1 MAVAAPTKPG
11 TARLSEVARRVVQP
25 SGIVSTGW
33 PAVQKTCSEKLGVE
47 FDEWQR
53 GAGRLIL
60 AKRANGTLAS
70 SVGGVGMSL
79 PRQVGKTYLLAGLIF
94 ALCVDMPGLLVIWSA
109 HHSRTHEETFLSMQA
124 FAQRV
129 KVVPHIRQVYTG
141 SNTEEIRFHNG
152 SRILFGAR
160 ERGFGRGI
168 PGVDILVMDE
178 AQILSDKALENM
190 LATLNTSQF
199 GLHLYIGTPPK
210 PDDNSDS
217 FTRMRTEALSGESD
231 DLVWIECGAD
241 PDANP
246 VDHRQYA
253 KANPSYPHRTPLT
266 SIQRL
271 QKKLTP
277 DGFLREALG
286 IWPVAGGG
294 LIAPQTWSALVDVK
308 SEPLDPVSFGVYV
321 NRGQTQAA
329 IAVAGYRA
337 DGKIHVGIVPA
348 ATDRPELTSLPGTGW
363 IAARVKELV
372 EKWKP
377 CATVIDERS
386 EAGAL
391 IEDIA
396 ALGVEVEKTTA
407 TTMANACV
415 RFLSAVN
422 EDELRH
428 HGAAALQASVT
439 AGKPRDLLDSWAW
452 DRKDKR
458 SDITQ
463 LVAVTLALHGLIVN
477 GRAPA
482 VEVWEPFWT

>member
-1 MAVAAPTKPG
+1 M
-11 TARLSEVARRVVQP
+11 
-25 SGIVSTGW
+25 
-33 PAVQKTCSEKLGVE
+33 QKTCSEKLGVE
-47 FDEWQR
+47 FDEWQK
-53 GAGRLIL
+53 GAGRLML
-60 AKRANGTLAS
+60 AKRADGALAGS
-70 SVGGVGMSL
+70 IGGVGMSL
-79 PRQVGKTYLLAGLIF
+79 PRQVGKTFLLAGVIF
-94 ALCVDMPGLLVIWSA
+94 ALCIDMPGLLVIWTA
-109 HHSRTHEETFLSMQA
+109 HHSRTFDETFMSMQA
-124 FAQRV
+124 FSTRV
-129 KVVPHIRQVYTG
+129 KVAPHIQQVYTG

-178 AQILSDKALENM
+178 AQILSDRAMESM

-199 GLHLYIGTPPK
+199 GLHLYVGTPP
-210 PDDNSDS
+210 DHMAANSES
-217 FTRMRTEALSGESD
+217 FTRMRTEAISGESD

-241 PDANP
+241 DDADPD
-246 VDHRQYA
+246 DRKQYA

-271 QKKLTP
+271 RKKLTP
-277 DGFLREALG
+277 EGFLREGLG
-286 IWPVAGGG
+286 VWPAVGGG
-294 LIAPQTWSALVDVK
+294 LISPETWSELVDPQ
-308 SEPLDPVSFGVYV
+308 SEPLDPVSFGLHV

-337 DGKIHVGIVPA
+337 DGKIHVGVIPA
-348 ATDRPELTSLPGTGW
+348 ATDQPVTSLPGTAW
-363 IAARVKELV
+363 IAPRVKELV

-377 CATVIDERS
+377 CATVIDEKS

-415 RFLSAVN
+415 RFLAAVN
-422 EDELRH
+422 EDEIRH
-428 HGAAALQASVT
+428 HGNAALQASVT

-463 LVAVTLALHGLIVN
+463 LVAVTLALHGLIAH
-477 GRAPA
+477 GRQPA
-482 VEVWEPFWT
+482 VEVWEPLWT

>member
-1 MAVAAPTKPG
+1 MAAVTPTKPG

-47 FDEWQR
+47 FDEWQK
-53 GAGRLIL
+53 GAGRLML
-60 AKRANGTLAS
+60 AKRADGALAAS
-70 SVGGVGMSL
+70 IGGVGMSL
-79 PRQVGKTYLLAGLIF
+79 PRQVGKTFLLAGVIF
-94 ALCVDMPGLLVIWSA
+94 ALCIDMPGLLVIWTA
-109 HHSRTHEETFLSMQA
+109 HHSRTFDETFMSMQA
-124 FAQRV
+124 FSTRV
-129 KVVPHIRQVYTG
+129 KVAPHIQQVYTG

-178 AQILSDKALENM
+178 AQILSDRAMESM

-199 GLHLYIGTPPK
+199 GLHLYVGTPP
-210 PDDNSDS
+210 DHMAANSES
-217 FTRMRTEALSGESD
+217 FTRMRTEAISGESD

-241 PDANP
+241 DDADPD
-246 VDHRQYA
+246 DRKQYA

-271 QKKLTP
+271 RKKLTP
-277 DGFLREALG
+277 EGFLREGLG
-286 IWPVAGGG
+286 VWPAVGGG
-294 LIAPQTWSALVDVK
+294 LISPETWSELVDPQ
-308 SEPLDPVSFGVYV
+308 SEPLDPVSFGLHV

-337 DGKIHVGIVPA
+337 DGKIHVGVIPA
-348 ATDRPELTSLPGTGW
+348 ATDQPVTSLPGTAW
-363 IAARVKELV
+363 IAPRVKELV

-377 CATVIDERS
+377 CATVIDEKS

-415 RFLSAVN
+415 RFLAAVN
-422 EDELRH
+422 EDEIRH
-428 HGAAALQASVT
+428 HGNAALQASVT

-463 LVAVTLALHGLIVN
+463 LVAVTLALHGLIAH
-477 GRAPA
+477 GRQPA
-482 VEVWEPFWT
+482 VEVWEPLWT

>member
-1 MAVAAPTKPG
+1 MAAVTPTKPG

-47 FDEWQR
+47 FDEWQK
-53 GAGRLIL
+53 GAGRLML
-60 AKRANGTLAS
+60 AKRADGALAAS
-70 SVGGVGMSL
+70 IGGVSISL
-79 PRQVGKTYLLAGLIF
+79 PRQVGKTFLLAGVIF
-94 ALCVDMPGLLVIWSA
+94 ALCIDMPGLLVIWTA
-109 HHSRTHEETFLSMQA
+109 HHSRTFDETFMSMQA
-124 FAQRV
+124 FSTRV
-129 KVVPHIRQVYTG
+129 KVAPHIQQVYTG

-178 AQILSDKALENM
+178 AQILSDRAMESM

-199 GLHLYIGTPPK
+199 GLHLYVGTPP
-210 PDDNSDS
+210 DHMAANSES
-217 FTRMRTEALSGESD
+217 FTRMRTEAISGESD

-241 PDANP
+241 DDADPD
-246 VDHRQYA
+246 DRKQYA

-271 QKKLTP
+271 RKKLTP
-277 DGFLREALG
+277 EGFLREGLG
-286 IWPVAGGG
+286 VWPAVGGG
-294 LIAPQTWSALVDVK
+294 LISPETWSALVDPQ
-308 SEPLDPVSFGVYV
+308 SEPLDPVSFGLHV

-337 DGKIHVGIVPA
+337 DGKIHVGVIPA
-348 ATDRPELTSLPGTGW
+348 ATDQPVTSLPGTAW
-363 IAARVKELV
+363 IAPRVKELV

-377 CATVIDERS
+377 CATVIDEKS

-415 RFLSAVN
+415 RFLAAVN
-422 EDELRH
+422 EDEIRH
-428 HGAAALQASVT
+428 HGNAALQASVT

-463 LVAVTLALHGLIVN
+463 LVAVTLALHGLIAH
-477 GRAPA
+477 GRQPA
-482 VEVWEPFWT
+482 VEVWEPLWT

>member
-1 MAVAAPTKPG
+1 MAAVTPTKPG

-47 FDEWQR
+47 FDEWQK
-53 GAGRLIL
+53 GAGRLML
-60 AKRANGTLAS
+60 AKRADGALAAS
-70 SVGGVGMSL
+70 IGGVGMSL
-79 PRQVGKTYLLAGLIF
+79 PRQVGKTFLLAGVIF
-94 ALCVDMPGLLVIWSA
+94 ALCIDMPGLLVIWTA
-109 HHSRTHEETFLSMQA
+109 HHSRTFDETFMSMQA
-124 FAQRV
+124 FSTRV
-129 KVVPHIRQVYTG
+129 KVAPHIQQVYTG

-178 AQILSDKALENM
+178 AQILSDRAMESM

-199 GLHLYIGTPPK
+199 GLHLYVGTPP
-210 PDDNSDS
+210 DHMAANSES
-217 FTRMRTEALSGESD
+217 FTRMRTEAISGESD

-241 PDANP
+241 DDADPD
-246 VDHRQYA
+246 DRKQYA

-271 QKKLTP
+271 RKKLTP
-277 DGFLREALG
+277 EGFLREGLG
-286 IWPVAGGG
+286 VWPAVGGG
-294 LIAPQTWSALVDVK
+294 LISPETWSALVDPQ
-308 SEPLDPVSFGVYV
+308 SEPLDPVSFGLHV

-337 DGKIHVGIVPA
+337 DGKIHVGVIPA
-348 ATDRPELTSLPGTGW
+348 ATDQPVTSLPGTAW
-363 IAARVKELV
+363 IAPRVKELV

-377 CATVIDERS
+377 CATVIDEKS

-415 RFLSAVN
+415 RFLAAVN
-422 EDELRH
+422 EDEIRH
-428 HGAAALQASVT
+428 HGNAALQASVT

-463 LVAVTLALHGLIVN
+463 LVAVTLALHGLIAH
-477 GRAPA
+477 GRQPA
-482 VEVWEPFWT
+482 VEVWEPLWT

>member
-1 MAVAAPTKPG
+1 M
-11 TARLSEVARRVVQP
+11 
-25 SGIVSTGW
+25 
-33 PAVQKTCSEKLGVE
+33 QKTCSEKLGVE
-47 FDEWQR
+47 FDEWQK
-53 GAGRLIL
+53 GAGRLML
-60 AKRANGTLAS
+60 AKRADGALAAS
-70 SVGGVGMSL
+70 IGGVGMSL
-79 PRQVGKTYLLAGLIF
+79 PRQVGKTFLLAGVIF
-94 ALCVDMPGLLVIWSA
+94 ALCIDMPGLLVIWTA
-109 HHSRTHEETFLSMQA
+109 HHSRTFDETFMSMQA
-124 FAQRV
+124 FSTRV
-129 KVVPHIRQVYTG
+129 KVAPHIQQVYTG

-178 AQILSDKALENM
+178 AQILSDRAMESM

-199 GLHLYIGTPPK
+199 GLHLYVGTPP
-210 PDDNSDS
+210 DHMAANSES
-217 FTRMRTEALSGESD
+217 FTRMRTEAISGESD

-241 PDANP
+241 DDADPD
-246 VDHRQYA
+246 DRKQYA

-271 QKKLTP
+271 RKKLTP
-277 DGFLREALG
+277 EGFLREGLG
-286 IWPVAGGG
+286 VWPAVGGG
-294 LIAPQTWSALVDVK
+294 LISPETWSALVDPQ
-308 SEPLDPVSFGVYV
+308 SEPLDPVSFGLHV

-337 DGKIHVGIVPA
+337 DGKIHVGVIPA
-348 ATDRPELTSLPGTGW
+348 ATDQPVTSLPGTAW
-363 IAARVKELV
+363 IAPRVKELV

-377 CATVIDERS
+377 CATVIDEKS

-415 RFLSAVN
+415 RFLAAVN
-422 EDELRH
+422 EDEIRH
-428 HGAAALQASVT
+428 HGNAALQASVT

-463 LVAVTLALHGLIVN
+463 LVAVTLALHGLIAH
-477 GRAPA
+477 GRQPA
-482 VEVWEPFWT
+482 VEVWEPLWT

>member
-1 MAVAAPTKPG
+1 M
-11 TARLSEVARRVVQP
+11 
-25 SGIVSTGW
+25 
-33 PAVQKTCSEKLGVE
+33 QKTCSEKLGVE
-47 FDEWQR
+47 FDEWQK
-53 GAGRLIL
+53 GAGRLML
-60 AKRANGTLAS
+60 AKRADGALAAS
-70 SVGGVGMSL
+70 IGGVGMSL
-79 PRQVGKTYLLAGLIF
+79 PRQVGKTFLLAGVIF
-94 ALCVDMPGLLVIWSA
+94 ALCIDMPGLLVIWTA
-109 HHSRTHEETFLSMQA
+109 HHSRTFDETFMSMQA
-124 FAQRV
+124 FSTRV
-129 KVVPHIRQVYTG
+129 KVAPHIQQVYTG

-178 AQILSDKALENM
+178 AQILSDRAMESM

-199 GLHLYIGTPPK
+199 GLHLYVGTPP
-210 PDDNSDS
+210 DHMAANSES
-217 FTRMRTEALSGESD
+217 FTRMRTEAISGESD

-241 PDANP
+241 DDADPD
-246 VDHRQYA
+246 DRKQYA

-271 QKKLTP
+271 RKKLTP
-277 DGFLREALG
+277 EGFLREGLG
-286 IWPVAGGG
+286 VWPAVGGG
-294 LIAPQTWSALVDVK
+294 LISPETWSELVDPQ
-308 SEPLDPVSFGVYV
+308 SEPLDPVSFGLHV

-337 DGKIHVGIVPA
+337 DGKIHVGVIPA
-348 ATDRPELTSLPGTGW
+348 ATDQPVTSLPGTAW
-363 IAARVKELV
+363 IAPRVKELV

-377 CATVIDERS
+377 CATVIDEKS

-415 RFLSAVN
+415 RFLAAVN
-422 EDELRH
+422 EDEIRH
-428 HGAAALQASVT
+428 HGNAALQASVT

-463 LVAVTLALHGLIVN
+463 LVAVTLALHGLIAH
-477 GRAPA
+477 GRQPA
-482 VEVWEPFWT
+482 VEVWEPLWT